1 MLCEY
6 QKSDDSDQLKF
17 FKFPFRYLVIL
28 LISLK
33 SEAEAIQLV
42 CRYARYFF
50 GEVFCHVENVD
61 LTNQTIVDS
70 FTFGG
75 TLEEKER
82 TNAIDFNRSGRVT
95 HLPQNLVCEFPKLK
109 ILKIQHS
116 EIPIL
121 KKDFFGA
128 QFSWIERLGLNSNG
142 IKVIANKAFEHLTD
156 LWSIDLSENG
166 IQSLN
171 RNLFEN
177 NQKLM
182 WLWLSGNK
190 IKMISSDIFQNLS
203 ELRLVVLQ
211 RNECV
216 DQLVGCWL
224 CESKINRTELD
235 SELQNCYDNYMD
247 DM

>member
-1 MLCEY
+1 
-6 QKSDDSDQLKF
+6 
-17 FKFPFRYLVIL
+17 L

-33 SEAEAIQLV
+33 SEVEAIQLV

-50 GEVFCHVENVD
+50 GEIFCHVENVD

-70 FTFGG
+70 FTFHG

-82 TNAIDFNRSGRVT
+82 TNAIDFNRSGRVA

-116 EIPIL
+116 EIPIV
-121 KKDFFGA
+121 KRDFFGA
-128 QFSWIERLGLNSNG
+128 QLSWIERLGLNSNG
-142 IKVIANKAFEHLTD
+142 IKIIANKTFDHLTN

-166 IQSLN
+166 IQKLD

-177 NQKLM
+177 NQKLL
-182 WLWLSGNK
+182 WIWLSGNK
-190 IKMISSDIFQNLS
+190 IKMISPDIFQNLS

-216 DQLVGCWL
+216 DQFVGCWL
-224 CESKINRTELD
+224 CEPKINRTELD

>member
-1 MLCEY
+1 LLCEY

-17 FKFPFRYLVIL
+17 FKFPFRSLVIL

-33 SEAEAIQLV
+33 SEAETIQFV

-116 EIPIL
+116 EIPIV
-121 KKDFFGA
+121 KGDFFGA

-142 IKVIANKAFEHLTD
+142 IKIIANKALEHLTD

-182 WLWLSGNK
+182 WIWLSDNK
-190 IKMISSDIFQNLS
+190 IKMISPDIFQNLS

-224 CESKINRTELD
+224 CEPKINRTVLD